1 MNKTFFDAML
11 LSLGVCISAGA
22 VLFQTVLGK

>member
-11 LSLGVCISAGA
+11 LGLGVFIYVGA
-22 VLFQTVLGK
+22 VIFQTVLGK